1 MLHAS
6 ARYQSPHVLQV
17 TRIKVLWRQKYDS
30 LCFFF
35 VRHVRLTIRGP
46 KVILNGMFHRT
57 VVSKAVTSTF
67 I

>member
-17 TRIKVLWRQKYDS
+17 TRIKVIWRQKYDS

-35 VRHVRLTIRGP
+35 VRHVRLAIRGP
-46 KVILNGMFHRT
+46 KVILKTRGSN
-57 VVSKAVTSTF
+57 SKLALPSN
-67 I
+67 